1 MESALG
7 RPPKNMEFVDSSADH
22 AQAAGELVRLDYLV
36 AYADLG
42 REFINRRHD
51 AIGGYGAWMG
61 NLIGS
66 APFAKSAMIE
76 QRLVGI
82 AITRL
87 TEVGDRLHLTFLYVD
102 PVYHG
107 QGIGG
112 FLLRE
117 VENFAEDR
125 GLQSVALVVF
135 EGNTRA
141 YSLYERSGFKQIGTR
156 DDLFYSS
163 LGLGILMLKGIDS
176 ENDSSKSP
184 LFKSKN

>member
-1 MESALG
+1 
-7 RPPKNMEFVDSSADH
+7 
-22 AQAAGELVRLDYLV
+22 
-36 AYADLG
+36 
-42 REFINRRHD
+42 
-51 AIGGYGAWMG
+51 
-61 NLIGS
+61 
-66 APFAKSAMIE
+66 MIE

-107 QGIGG
+107 QGIGS

-125 GLQSVALVVF
+125 GFKSVALVVF

-163 LGLGILMLKGIDS
+163 LGLGILMLKEIDS